1 MRLEGDKHFRM
12 MLDSR
17 YAVTRGTFPDGVFEL
32 ISRQPVRIE
41 HTSHAN
47 KWSVYQ
53 TDGLPDAIAVATAD
67 LADLKRKLA
76 AGECSA

>member
-17 YAVTRGTFPDGVFEL
+17 YAVTRGTFPDGAFEL
-32 ISRQPVRIE
+32 ISKQPVRIE
-41 HTSHAN
+41 HTSHTN

-53 TDGLPDAIAVATAD
+53 TDDLPEAIAAATAE
-67 LADLKRKLA
+67 LAGLNQKLA